1 MSALLLLDLDGVT
14 VLRIPEPGRTEA
26 TVILQPALIDA
37 VSNLGFR
44 VVILTHRSRA
54 EAEQIV
60 RAIVVDAAKM
70 PLILAAEDLVKAAVR
85 DGRIFR
91 LLRQGIQKAFAVPYL
106 ERVCGVSR
114 ERMAVLD
121 DNEGNIRTMIAAG
134 VGLKVLTPTALLNEQ
149 VVRTF
154 RSDVLLE
161 LLDNWRN
168 STCVVNDTVELASD
182 LETQVSQLQRIEVVQ
197 ATLSGTI
204 RKLAKTFR
212 RAVHRSPATSAGDA
226 VNNSP
231 PGI

>member
-14 VLRIPEPGRTEA
+14 VLRVTEPSRRQA
-26 TVILQPALIDA
+26 TVILQPTLIDA

-60 RAIVVDAAKM
+60 RAIVADAAKM
-70 PLILAAEDLVKAAVR
+70 PLILAAEDLAKAAVR
-85 DGRIFR
+85 DGRIFK
-91 LLRQGIQKAFAVPYL
+91 LLRRGIQKAFAVPYL

-121 DNEGNIRTMIAAG
+121 DNEGNIRTMTAAG
-134 VGLKVLTPTALLNEQ
+134 VGLKVLTPTALLNGQ

-161 LLDNWRN
+161 LLNNWRH
-168 STCVVNDTVELASD
+168 SSCVVSGTVELASD
-182 LETQVSQLQRIEVVQ
+182 LQTQLGQLQRIEVAQ
-197 ATLSGTI
+197 SDFIATV

-212 RAVHRSPATSAGDA
+212 MVVHRSRYN
-226 VNNSP
+226 VR
-231 PGI
+231 

>member
-1 MSALLLLDLDGVT
+1 MSVLLLLDLDGVT
-14 VLRIPEPGRTEA
+14 VLRVTEPGRKQA
-26 TVILQPALIDA
+26 TVVVQPTLIDA
-37 VSNLGFR
+37 VSDLGFR

-60 RAIVVDAAKM
+60 RAIVADAAKM

-85 DGRIFR
+85 DGRIFK

-161 LLDNWRN
+161 LLNDWRH
-168 STCVVNDTVELASD
+168 STCVVSDTVELASD
-182 LETQVSQLQRIEVVQ
+182 LQTQLAQLQRIEVVQ
-197 ATLSGTI
+197 ATFSATI

-212 RAVHRSPATSAGDA
+212 KVVHGSP
-226 VNNSP
+226 VR
-231 PGI
+231 

>member
-1 MSALLLLDLDGVT
+1 MSVLLLLDLDGVT
-14 VLRIPEPGRTEA
+14 VLRVTEPGRKQA
-26 TVILQPALIDA
+26 TVVVQPTLIDA
-37 VSNLGFR
+37 VSDLGFR

-60 RAIVVDAAKM
+60 RAIVADAAKM

-85 DGRIFR
+85 DGRIFK

-121 DNEGNIRTMIAAG
+121 DNEGNIRTMTAAG

-161 LLDNWRN
+161 LLNNWRH
-168 STCVVNDTVELASD
+168 STCVVSDTVELASD
-182 LETQVSQLQRIEVVQ
+182 LQTQLAQLQRIEVVQ
-197 ATLSGTI
+197 ATFSATI

-212 RAVHRSPATSAGDA
+212 KVVHGSP
-226 VNNSP
+226 VR
-231 PGI
+231 

>member
-1 MSALLLLDLDGVT
+1 VMSALLLLDLDGVT
-14 VLRIPEPGRTEA
+14 VLRVTEPGRTQM
-26 TVILQPALIDA
+26 TVILQPTLIDA

-85 DGRIFR
+85 DGQIFK
-91 LLRQGIQKAFAVPYL
+91 LLRRGIQKAFAVPYL
-106 ERVCGVSR
+106 ERACGVSR
-114 ERMAVLD
+114 DRMAVLD

-134 VGLKVLTPTALLNEQ
+134 VGLKVLAPTALLNDQ

-161 LLDNWRN
+161 LLNNWRH
-168 STCVVNDTVELASD
+168 STCVVSDTVELASD
-182 LETQVSQLQRIEVVQ
+182 LQTNIAQLPRIDVVQ
-197 ATLSGTI
+197 AKFSGTI

-212 RAVHRSPATSAGDA
+212 RVVSASHAVDD
-226 VNNSP
+226 SP

>member
-1 MSALLLLDLDGVT
+1 MMSALLLLDLDGVT
-14 VLRIPEPGRTEA
+14 VLRVTEPGRAQA
-26 TVILQPALIDA
+26 TVILQPTLIDA

-85 DGRIFR
+85 DGQIFK
-91 LLRQGIQKAFAVPYL
+91 LLRRGIQKAFAVPYL

-114 ERMAVLD
+114 KRMAVLD

-161 LLDNWRN
+161 LLKNWRHSN
-168 STCVVNDTVELASD
+168 LVVGDTVELASD
-182 LETQVSQLQRIEVVQ
+182 LQTHIAQLQRIDVVQ
-197 ATLSGTI
+197 AKFSGTI
-204 RKLAKTFR
+204 RKLAKMFR
-212 RAVHRSPATSAGDA
+212 RVMSPSQAVDDS
-226 VNNSP
+226 